1 MGQRNLQLRSL
12 RQAPEFKM
20 MAETIRAVSNG
31 HRLVYVP
38 NDGSLGDGLMNAG
51 ARQFLDY
58 FGLSYKELSRAEVRR
73 EIMGGG
79 DTLSDA
85 VLLYAAGGAWCELW
99 RSGRKFVE
107 EIADQVARVIVLPT
121 TYELP
126 PLEFENVSYFR
137 RDNELSLKMNPTA
150 TFCHDLGFFLDLE
163 IAVPQNPLRVL
174 RAFRGDKEG
183 LGFSL
188 SGTDNM
194 DLSRQGNTELKD
206 PVAFLQVIGAFQSV
220 ETDRLNIGIAAALLG
235 LPVTLYPT
243 AYPKNEGVFNATISQ
258 NYDHSTF
265 ADRGGSRQSTVAND
279 GGAKSHQPVKRSEA
293 GIWKIV
299 STSPLVL
306 PVNSRLYRNPPRR
319 PVDFS
324 EDYLFKYD
332 GHTLAADCYMSGDDL
347 RMVGPPLLNLAKY
360 VDESSLELDG
370 VQPANQPRWEDL
382 NRISRFR
389 LRVDENV
396 SKLRLEFGPET
407 LSVSPSP
414 DMTRMFDGANV
425 LVTLN
430 KDNHLENVAD
440 WVRNYVQ
447 NHEVDSVIFYDNRS
461 ETYSLSDILHTLKQ
475 VPGLENA
482 VVVDWPY
489 KYGNTGGPKQI
500 WDSDFGQYMCWE
512 HARWRFARFAKT
524 VIINDVDEF
533 PVSASGKS
541 LPQLVEESPN
551 GVYRYALRDTPAL
564 PRLGLERK
572 AGEVRRHSDYAYVAT
587 NARKYSSKYAYSP
600 QRLSDRIQVGNHEV
614 FGVRAPIGNDVIGRH
629 CQGLHASWRKGDFS
643 YSHKESDF
651 DSAKFVEDRDF
662 IRQLQRTFPE
672 RF

>member
-1 MGQRNLQLRSL
+1 
-12 RQAPEFKM
+12 
-20 MAETIRAVSNG
+20 
-31 HRLVYVP
+31 
-38 NDGSLGDGLMNAG
+38 MNAG
-51 ARQFLDY
+51 ARQFLDF
-58 FGLSYKELSRAEVRR
+58 FGLSYEEFSRAEVRQ
-73 EIMGGG
+73 EALGSE

-85 VLLYAAGGAWCELW
+85 VVLYAAGGAWCELW

-107 EIADQVARVIVLPT
+107 EIADRVVRVIVLPT

-126 PLEFENVSYFR
+126 PLEIENVDYFR
-137 RDNELSLKMNPTA
+137 RDNELSLRMNPEA
-150 TFCHDLGFFLDLE
+150 VFCHDLGFFLDLE
-163 IAVPQNPLRVL
+163 VTVPEHPLNVL
-174 RAFRGDKEG
+174 RAFRTDKEG
-183 LGFSL
+183 LGFGHSRT
-188 SGTDNM
+188 GNM
-194 DLSRQGNTELKD
+194 DLSRQGNTDLKD
-206 PVAFLQVIGAFQSV
+206 PVAFLQMVGAFQSV

-235 LPVTLYPT
+235 IPTKLYPT
-243 AYPKNEGVFNATISQ
+243 VYPKNEGVFKATLSDQYGHIA
-258 NYDHSTF
+258 F
-265 ADRGGSRQSTVAND
+265 ANRDESRPPVVTTGGA
-279 GGAKSHQPVKRSEA
+279 AKSHQTTSRSEKE
-293 GIWKIV
+293 IWKIV
-299 STSPLVL
+299 STNPLVL

-360 VDESSLELDG
+360 VDGSSFELDG
-370 VQPANQPRWEDL
+370 VQPANQPRWVDL

-396 SKLRLEFGPET
+396 SNMRLEFGPET
-407 LSVSPSP
+407 LSVTPSP
-414 DMTRMFDGANV
+414 DMTRMFHGANV
-425 LVTLN
+425 LITLN
-430 KDNHLENVAD
+430 KDNHLENIAD
-440 WVRNYVQ
+440 WVRNYVK

-461 ETYSLSDILHTLKQ
+461 ETYSLSDILSTLKR
-475 VPGLENA
+475 VPGLETA

-541 LPQLVEESPN
+541 LPKLVEESSN

-564 PRLGLERK
+564 PRVGFERRD
-572 AGEVRRHSDYAYVAT
+572 GEVRRHSDYAYVAKD
-587 NARKYSSKYAYSP
+587 AQKYSSKYAYSP
-600 QRLSDRIQVGNHEV
+600 QRLSDRIQIGNHEV
-614 FGVRAPIGNDVIGRH
+614 FGVRAPIGSDVIGRH

-643 YSHKESDF
+643 YSHKESEF
-651 DSAKFVEDRDF
+651 DQAKFVEDVDF
-662 IRQLQRTFPE
+662 LRQLQRTFPE